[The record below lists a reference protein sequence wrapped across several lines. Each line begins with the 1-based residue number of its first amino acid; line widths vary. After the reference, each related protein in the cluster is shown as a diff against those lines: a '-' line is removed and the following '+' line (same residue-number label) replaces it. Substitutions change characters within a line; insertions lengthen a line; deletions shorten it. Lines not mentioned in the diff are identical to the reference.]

1 MNKIIKTVLFILVLA
16 VSTSV
21 FAQSA
26 GVGDFGSAFAVANSQ
41 LKGIRDQVITGT
53 MIVGGIVCIVGAVRA
68 GYKFWNN
75 EHESIKG
82 VMLWVGGCLFFW
94 LAYTVSTSMFR

>member
-1 MNKIIKTVLFILVLA
+1 MNKTIKILLFILALA
-16 VSTSV
+16 ATTSV
-21 FAQSA
+21 FAQS

-94 LAYTVSTSMFR
+94 LAYTISTSMFR